1 MAAALP
7 AGTTL
12 GDGRL
17 MLQSSA
23 CPASLRRRC
32 QLKTSNAVSGDS
44 VVRHRPLLG
53 RERADA
59 APATEETA
67 ADEKEEEEAAW

>member
-1 MAAALP
+1 
-7 AGTTL
+7 
-12 GDGRL
+12 
-17 MLQSSA
+17 
-23 CPASLRRRC
+23 
-32 QLKTSNAVSGDS
+32 VSGDS
-44 VVRHRPLLG
+44 VVRNRPLLG